1 VGYFNYNIIEVFI
14 LNRIKELRLEK
25 NISQIDLAKLLNTSQ
40 QSVSFY
46 EMGKRDPDTK
56 TLGILSDFFN
66 VSIDYLLCKSDVK
79 KPEKLLDDY
88 NMLSED
94 SKQQLEKYIELLK
107 IKDSQDKNKDEMSF
121 TSELGS

>member
-1 VGYFNYNIIEVFI
+1 MGYFNYNIIEVFI